1 MARYTGPSCRLCR
14 REGMKLFLKGER
26 CTSPACAFERRA
38 FPPGQHGRNVQ
49 QKLSTYGLQ
58 LREKQKLKRIYG
70 LLETQFRRY
79 FEMAERMPGN
89 TGENLLQLLERR
101 LDNVVYRLGFAP
113 SRKAARQLVSHGHFL
128 VNERKVDI
136 PSYLVSPGDVIRVR
150 DKSRDL
156 AIIHASLRRARG
168 RELPWLQLDKSRLA
182 GSVLELP
189 KREDIPTP
197 VQERL
202 VVEFFSR

>member
-1 MARYTGPSCRLCR
+1 
-14 REGMKLFLKGER
+14 MKLFLKGER
-26 CTSPACAFERRA
+26 CISPACAFERKG
-38 FPPGQHGRNVQ
+38 FPPGQHGRSVQ
-49 QKLSTYGLQ
+49 QKLSVYGLQ

-156 AIIHASLRRARG
+156 AIVHASLRRARG
-168 RELPWLQLDKSRLA
+168 RELPWLQLDKSRLS
-182 GSVLELP
+182 GSVVEIP
-189 KREDIPTP
+189 RREDIPTR

>member
-26 CTSPACAFERRA
+26 CVSPACSFERRG
-38 FPPGQHGRNVQ
+38 FPPGQHGRTAQ
-49 QKLSTYGLQ
+49 QKLTTYGLQ

-70 LLETQFRRY
+70 VLETQFKRY
-79 FEMAERMPGN
+79 LEMAERMPGN
-89 TGENLLQLLERR
+89 TGENLLQILERR

-113 SRKAARQLVSHGHFL
+113 SRKAARQLVAHGHFL

-136 PSYLVSPGDVIRVR
+136 PSYLVSPGDVVRVR
-150 DKSRDL
+150 DESRDL

-168 RELPWLQLDKSRLA
+168 RELPWLQLDKSKLS
-182 GSVLELP
+182 GTVVEVP

-202 VVEFFSR
+202 VVEFYSR